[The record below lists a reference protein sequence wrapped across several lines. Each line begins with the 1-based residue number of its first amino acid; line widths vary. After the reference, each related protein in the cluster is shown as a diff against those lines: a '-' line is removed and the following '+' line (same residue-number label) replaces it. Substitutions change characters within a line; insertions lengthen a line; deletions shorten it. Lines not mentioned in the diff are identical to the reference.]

1 MKISRISQHAIDRA
15 VERFG
20 IKRNLADNWIRTNL
34 NKAKFI
40 SETISEDGNPARLFA
55 YDRVVFIL
63 EAVENRVITIYK
75 PKAPSEISSKITKLL
90 NRELARFE
98 TAERKVERRN
108 TLYKAEL
115 EVEIAELNLR
125 LLRARS
131 ESKKMALK
139 ARIQAIQLRI
149 DELDNEIIEVKREKT
164 AVARGVAA
172 YV

>member
-1 MKISRISQHAIDRA
+1 MKISYISQHALDRA

-20 IKRNLADNWIRTNL
+20 IRRNIADNWIRTNL

-55 YDRVVFIL
+55 HDRIVFIL

-75 PKAPSEISSKITKLL
+75 PTAPTSISGKIAKLL
-90 NRELARFE
+90 NRELSRFE
-98 TAERKVERRN
+98 SEERKIERRN
-108 TLYKAEL
+108 TLYKAEIEI
-115 EVEIAELNLR
+115 EVAELKLR

-139 ARIQAIQLRI
+139 ARILALTEHIS
-149 DELDNEIIEVKREKT
+149 DLDNEIIEVKREKT

-172 YV
+172 YL